1 MGLGSGLLQAA
12 SQGTDA
18 IVTMRN
24 IKLVVAYVGTA
35 YHGFQKQPGGG
46 TVQNVLEEFLSRICG
61 EAVRLVG
68 SGRTDA
74 GVHAKGQVVSFRTGG
89 SIPVE
94 NIPRA
99 ALGLLPP
106 DIAILKAE
114 EAGEDFHARFS
125 AKSKEYSYVIANTSG
140 PNPLLWDRRWFVGE
154 KLDLELMGRAAAKL
168 LGKHDF
174 ANFCSTGSD
183 VTGTERTVIKA
194 ELYRHDDEITF
205 VIGADGFLYHMVRN
219 IVWALVQVGT
229 GRWDLKR
236 FADCIDNT
244 GGKIAVEPAPAG
256 GLYLEKV
263 NY

>member
-1 MGLGSGLLQAA
+1 
-12 SQGTDA
+12 
-18 IVTMRN
+18 MRN
-24 IKLVVAYVGTA
+24 IKLIVAYVGTA

-46 TVQNVLEEFLSRICG
+46 TIQDVLEEFLSRVCG
-61 EAVRLVG
+61 EPVRLAG

-74 GVHAKGQVVSFRTGG
+74 GVHAKGQVVSFRTNG
-89 SIPVE
+89 SIPAE

-114 EAGEDFHARFS
+114 EADEDFHARFS
-125 AKSKEYSYVIANTSG
+125 AKSKEYSYVIANTPG

-154 KLDLELMGRAAAKL
+154 KLDLELMGRGAEKL

-174 ANFCSTGSD
+174 ANFCSAGSE
-183 VTGTERTVIKA
+183 VSGTRRTVTKA
-194 ELYRHDDEITF
+194 EFFRQGEEITF
-205 VIGADGFLYHMVRN
+205 AIAADGFLYHMVRN
-219 IVWALVQVGT
+219 IVWALVQVGS
-229 GRWDLKR
+229 GRWNLER
-236 FADCIDNT
+236 FADCIDNP
-244 GGKIAVEPAPAG
+244 GNGIALEPAPAG

>member
-1 MGLGSGLLQAA
+1 M
-12 SQGTDA
+12 
-18 IVTMRN
+18 
-24 IKLVVAYVGTA
+24 GTA

-46 TVQNVLEEFLSRICG
+46 TVQDVLEEFLTRVCG
-61 EAVRLVG
+61 EPVRLVG

-74 GVHAKGQVVSFRTGG
+74 GVHAKGQVVSFRTNG
-89 SIPVE
+89 SIPAV

-99 ALGLLPP
+99 ALGLLPT
-106 DIAILKAE
+106 DIAVLKAE

-140 PNPLLWDRRWFVGE
+140 PDPFLWDRRWFIGE
-154 KLDLELMGRAAAKL
+154 KLDLKLMERAAEKL

-174 ANFCSTGSD
+174 VNFCSSGSE
-183 VTGTERTVIKA
+183 VTGTERTVTKV
-194 ELYRHDDEITF
+194 ELYRHGDEITF

-229 GRWDLKR
+229 GRWDLNR
-236 FADCIDNT
+236 FINCVDNP
-244 GGKIAVEPAPAG
+244 GVEIALEPAPAG